1 MIDQERPIEEE
12 PALIKQEFIDYYSH
26 RHEDLEFEDDPG
38 PEPTIRQLNEYDIR
52 RRKPAIYLTV
62 IDDLAGNTY
71 FVLNPDA
78 YIIEPAAHYIILYCL
93 SIYCRYHP
101 DLWMKTIANTR
112 TAELLESL
120 LNIIYRRFPN
130 MILDQLTRTKYQ
142 FRP

>member
-26 RHEDLEFEDDPG
+26 RHEDLEFDDDPG
-38 PEPTIRQLNEYDIR
+38 PELTIRQLNEYDIR

-62 IDDLAGNTY
+62 IDDLAGNTN